1 MLFEFQCLKGHL
13 RDGFYHNVKDLGCET
28 EICECGNSMSNV
40 PSMTAKPLLYFEE
53 GKGRWIHNL
62 AADGNPVY
70 VTGHEQHK
78 RLMKENKVALAPA
91 RKGGKGSW
99 V

>member
-1 MLFEFQCLKGHL
+1 MLYEFECLNGHRKDSFIHSAL
-13 RDGFYHNVKDLGCET
+13 DLGCET
-28 EICECGNSMSNV
+28 EICDCGHSM
-40 PSMTAKPLLYFEE
+40 AKILSGGHPLLYFEE

-70 VTGHEQHK
+70 VTSISQHNK
-78 RLMKENKVALAPA
+78 LMKENKVALAPA
-91 RKGGKGSW
+91 RKGGKGTW